1 MTKVKALVSFLDG
14 SGRMRRRGTVF
25 EISDKS
31 ALSIL
36 KAHKLIEVI
45 ESKSVKEYKKKIV
58 EPKQDKGI
66 SAKIEYLGGGW
77 YRLPDGSK
85 VQGRGSIKGGT
96 QG

>member
-14 SGRMRRRGTVF
+14 SGKMRRKGTVF

-31 ALSIL
+31 TLSIL
-36 KAHKLIEVI
+36 KTHKLIEVI
-45 ESKSVKEYKKKIV
+45 EDKSVKEYQKKVI
-58 EPKQDKGI
+58 EPEKDKGI

-85 VQGRGSIKGGT
+85 VKGKDNI
-96 QG
+96 